1 MPPMGKSPVQETIV
15 PAVILLARILV
26 ASQAAS
32 AEAAAQTPLA
42 NKGFATIKEILDS
55 KCSACHDW
63 TGSWETIT
71 AGGRVVPGA
80 PEKSILY
87 LKISTDEMPAE
98 GGKLTPEQK
107 AFIRGWIAAGAPSTD
122 FPIAVS
128 AAEAQAGGTPAASGR
143 FLFFPSKVAF
153 HEVAGFTS
161 TALFLAAG
169 VIGGVH
175 IINMMNVGHAYRDA
189 NNWNEATGDP
199 AVRSAEINQTWHDDS
214 TLRWWHIGLL
224 TAGETLYLGDAL
236 TGVSMFT
243 ASSPGKLTKH
253 DIHRYA
259 FFVHGGLMVGEVV
272 LGLLVSDALRRGD
285 HDAVIGYGIAHGA
298 VGIAIPL
305 VMLGAGLENLLLPE

>member
-1 MPPMGKSPVQETIV
+1 MGKSLVQNSFALSVIV
-15 PAVILLARILV
+15 LAGLIFV
-26 ASQAAS
+26 SQAAA
-32 AEAAAQTPLA
+32 AETAAQTPLA
-42 NKGFATIKEILDS
+42 NKGFATIREILDS
-55 KCSACHDW
+55 RCSTCHDW

-71 AGGRVVPGA
+71 AGGRVVPGS

-87 LKISTDEMPAE
+87 LRISRDEMPAE
-98 GGKLTPEQK
+98 GDKLTPEQK

-122 FPIAVS
+122 LPIAVS
-128 AAEAQAGGTPAASGR
+128 AADAQTSATPPGTGG

-161 TALFLAAG
+161 TALFVAAG
-169 VIGGVH
+169 VLGGIH
-175 IINMMNVGHAYRDA
+175 IIDLMNAGHKYRDSIG
-189 NNWNEATGDP
+189 WDEDTGSQT
-199 AVRSAEINQTWHDDS
+199 VRSAEITKLWGEQS
-214 TLRWWHIGLL
+214 SLRWWHVGLVA
-224 TAGETLYLGDAL
+224 AGETLYLGDAL

-243 ASSPGKLTKH
+243 DSTPGKLTKH

-259 FFVHGGLMVGEVV
+259 FFVHGGLMIGEVV

-305 VMLGAGLENLLLPE
+305 VMLGAGLENMLLPE